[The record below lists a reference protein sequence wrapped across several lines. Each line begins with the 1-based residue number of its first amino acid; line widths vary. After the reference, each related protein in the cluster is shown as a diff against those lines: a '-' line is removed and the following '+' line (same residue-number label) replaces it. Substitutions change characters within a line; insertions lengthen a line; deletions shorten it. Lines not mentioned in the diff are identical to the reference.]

1 MSRLTERFVLKF
13 KKKVTEIRDIK
24 KKCSQSSN
32 LKRDRVESSDQP
44 TPAKTSYHFCNFF
57 NRLHLL

>member
-13 KKKVTEIRDIK
+13 KKKVTEISDIK

-44 TPAKTSYHFCNFF
+44 TLAKTSYHFCNFF
-57 NRLHLL
+57 